1 MRQKKL
7 KKVKRTYFHCNDLE
21 ESPMWGNHKPKDHDF
36 YAEKSA
42 DLMRESDAFK
52 QACRNAIK
60 EWPNSAMQNLSAR
73 CLNRMAW
80 LGHAASYVTNG
91 SVEYTTRLGWRML
104 DKDEQTAAN
113 KAANEIIEE
122 WEQCQRLD

>member
-1 MRQKKL
+1 MRSIKL
-7 KKVKRTYFHCNDLE
+7 KKVKRTYIHCEQLE
-21 ESPMWGNHKPKDHDF
+21 EAPMWGNHKPKDHDF

-42 DLMRESDAFK
+42 DLMRETDAFK
-52 QACRNAIK
+52 TACRNAIK
-60 EWPNSAMQNLSAR
+60 EWPNSSMQNLSAR

-80 LGHAASYVTNG
+80 LGHAASYVDNG

-104 DKDEQTAAN
+104 DKDEQIAAN

>member
-1 MRQKKL
+1 M

-21 ESPMWGNHKPKDHDF
+21 ESPMWGNIKPKEHDL

-42 DLMRESDAFK
+42 DLMREVDAFK
-52 QACRNAIK
+52 QACRNVLI
-60 EWPNSAMQNLSAR
+60 EWPNSTMQNLSAR

-80 LGHAASYVTNG
+80 IGHAANYLASG

-104 DKDEQTAAN
+104 DKDEQAAAN
-113 KAANEIIEE
+113 KAASEIIEE

>member
-1 MRQKKL
+1 M
-7 KKVKRTYFHCNDLE
+7 KKVKRIYIHCEQLE
-21 ESPMWGNHKPKDHDF
+21 EAPMWGNIKPKDHDL

-42 DLMRESDAFK
+42 DLMREIDAFK
-52 QACRNAIK
+52 EACRNAIAK
-60 EWPNSAMQNLSAR
+60 WPNSSMQNLRAR

-80 LGHAASYVTNG
+80 LGHAASYVDNG

-104 DKDEQTAAN
+104 DDNEQILAN
-113 KAANEIIEE
+113 KAANEVIEE

>member
-1 MRQKKL
+1 
-7 KKVKRTYFHCNDLE
+7 
-21 ESPMWGNHKPKDHDF
+21 MWGGIKPKEHDF

-42 DLMRESDAFK
+42 DLMRECDAFK
-52 QACRNAIK
+52 QACRQVLVC
-60 EWPNSAMQNLSAR
+60 WPNSSMQNLSAR

-80 LGHAASYVTNG
+80 IGHAASYINHG

-104 DKDEQTAAN
+104 DSDEQIAAN
-113 KAANEIIEE
+113 KAANEIIQE